1 MIYKEHY
8 LSKLLV
14 YYYHLKVLHKGVK
27 QTLTEL
33 RSCYWITRGRSYVKK
48 LLHPCTLCKKFNSR
62 PYEYPGHSD
71 LPELRFDD
79 DYPFSSTG
87 VDYLGPLL
95 CLPIYGAKDKLYKAF
110 VVLYTCAST
119 RAVILEVVH
128 NANAG
133 TFISSFNRFIS
144 RRGCPSVMVSDNGP
158 SFKAEETQSF
168 ISNRYIKWKFNVES
182 APWWGGM
189 WERLVASVKKCIKIV
204 VDIRRINYIEL
215 QTLILEIEVILN
227 NRPIGVDY
235 DDDQE
240 DVLTPNHLIFGRK
253 LLSQNDNH
261 EINEHHDSGSNED
274 LIKRKK
280 MLSIILDHFWQ
291 RWRKEYLTSLREM
304 QQKDS
309 NNKST
314 KINENDVVL
323 VYEDKQPRHLW
334 KLGKVT
340 KLLPSRDG
348 KIRSAEI
355 KVGKTNRIIS
365 RPVNRLYPLNIFKSD
380 NVHNTDTQS
389 DNTVNGPKR
398 SAAIIGEL
406 KRKFV
411 S

>member
-1 MIYKEHY
+1 
-8 LSKLLV
+8 
-14 YYYHLKVLHKGVK
+14 
-27 QTLTEL
+27 
-33 RSCYWITRGRSYVKK
+33 
-48 LLHPCTLCKKFNSR
+48 
-62 PYEYPGHSD
+62 
-71 LPELRFDD
+71 
-79 DYPFSSTG
+79 
-87 VDYLGPLL
+87 
-95 CLPIYGAKDKLYKAF
+95 
-110 VVLYTCAST
+110 
-119 RAVILEVVH
+119 
-128 NANAG
+128 
-133 TFISSFNRFIS
+133 
-144 RRGCPSVMVSDNGP
+144 MVSDNGP

-204 VDIRRINYIEL
+204 VGIRRINYIEL

-261 EINEHHDSGSNED
+261 EINEHHDSSSNED

-323 VYEDKQPRHLW
+323 IYEDKQPRHLW

-389 DNTVNGPKR
+389 DNIVNRPKR

-406 KRKFV
+406 KRKFA